1 MRVTAEVG
9 ERPVRGVRGAGAET
23 IKAAVFDLDGTLA
36 NTLPALTKLVVKVAA
51 EQGCSVTARQAS
63 AAVGRPP
70 GAAFGRLL
78 GKPED
83 HPQVLAAIH
92 RYREQFPF
100 EVLCQGPQLLYPGV
114 TAGLSAL
121 RAHGVEL
128 AVATSKT
135 TRSAEALLDVMGIR
149 DLVGPVVGQDMVRR
163 GKPHPEMV
171 LRAAGRL
178 GVSPGESAYVG
189 DTVGDMRMAVTAR
202 MEAVA
207 VTYGVGTFGE
217 LAAVAGTRMCSS
229 FKDVVSVIAAA
240 RPRQTAAVGRRTAAV
255 AAQRRRR

>member
-1 MRVTAEVG
+1 M
-9 ERPVRGVRGAGAET
+9 RGVRAAGSET

-36 NTLPALTKLVVKVAA
+36 NTRPAIAKLLVKVAA
-51 EQGCSVTARQAS
+51 EQGRTVTPRQAA
-63 AAVGRPP
+63 AAVGKPP
-70 GAAFGRLL
+70 GQAFGRLL

-83 HPQVLAAIH
+83 DAQVLAAIN
-92 RYREQFPF
+92 RYREQFA
-100 EVLCQGPQLLYPGV
+100 VDVMCLGPQLLFPGV

-128 AVATSKT
+128 AVATSKS
-135 TRSAEALLDVMGIR
+135 TRGAEALLDVMGIR
-149 DLVGPVVGQDMVRR
+149 ELVGPVIGQDMVRR

-178 GVSPGESAYVG
+178 GVAAWESAYVG

-207 VTYGVGTFGE
+207 VTYGAGTFGE

-240 RPRQTAAVGRRTAAV
+240 RPRRMPAPAL